1 MSKWDS
7 MTIVD
12 FHKQLATGNVSPL
25 DWWMA
30 CRERIEARE
39 PSLQAWE
46 YLAPAPAG
54 PMLTKG
60 MPLPF
65 LYGVPV
71 GIKDIIDTQQMPTT
85 WGTQG
90 YHRVESSIMD
100 AAIVTRLRQ
109 LGALPMGKTVSTEYS
124 YFQPSKTRNPHDT
137 QRTPGGSSSG
147 SAAAVASGMVPIAL
161 GTQTVGS
168 IIRPASYCGVVGF
181 KPTHGIVSVAG
192 VKALAPSMDTLGWFT
207 RTLADSQ
214 AVFNAVSHAVP
225 SPPYDSLAGVRIAL
239 CPLPH
244 TPAPGPDAQAALQH
258 AAQRLETAGASVFSL
273 ELGDGFDALVEHQE
287 TILAYEATRALASE
301 WARFADSMSTPL
313 RTLLENGRNISL
325 ERYQQARQATEKAQ
339 RRIARYFQNDI
350 DAILAPSAPAAAPEG
365 LTSTGDPLYSRAWTL
380 LGGPCLSLPM
390 YKVNGLPI
398 GVQLIGN
405 RYADA
410 KLFDIARNVIE

>member
-1 MSKWDS
+1 

-30 CRERIEARE
+30 CRERIEAQE

-65 LYGVPV
+65 LYGLPV
-71 GIKDIIDTQQMPTT
+71 GIKDLIDTQQMTTT

-100 AAIVTRLRQ
+100 AAIVTQLRQ

-192 VKALAPSMDTLGWFT
+192 VKPLAPSMDTLGWVN
-207 RTLADSQ
+207 S
-214 AVFNAVSHAVP
+214 
-225 SPPYDSLAGVRIAL
+225 AL
-239 CPLPH
+239 
-244 TPAPGPDAQAALQH
+244 
-258 AAQRLETAGASVFSL
+258 
-273 ELGDGFDALVEHQE
+273 
-287 TILAYEATRALASE
+287 
-301 WARFADSMSTPL
+301 
-313 RTLLENGRNISL
+313 
-325 ERYQQARQATEKAQ
+325 
-339 RRIARYFQNDI
+339 
-350 DAILAPSAPAAAPEG
+350 
-365 LTSTGDPLYSRAWTL
+365 
-380 LGGPCLSLPM
+380 
-390 YKVNGLPI
+390 
-398 GVQLIGN
+398 
-405 RYADA
+405 
-410 KLFDIARNVIE
+410 